1 MLTSLLKSLLI
12 LIALVVASAT
22 LPIASFLL
30 VRDPVGGQIVFW
42 AGPFTAAVLT
52 LFASVLIGSRFWLGR
67 AHILAWR
74 AARGGYFR
82 SVIMSTCWMFF
93 GLFGSFAC
101 ELAAVFLLPPS
112 PTVCHL
118 FPVFTYAPVA
128 LAAIWCSRG

>member
-1 MLTSLLKSLLI
+1 MLKWLLKSLLI
-12 LIALVVASAT
+12 LIGLVVASAI
-22 LPIASFLL
+22 LPFASFWLC
-30 VRDPVGGQIVFW
+30 RDPIGGQIVYW

-67 AHILAWR
+67 AHVLAWR

-82 SVIMSTCWMFF
+82 SVIRSTLWMFF

-101 ELAAVFLLPPS
+101 ELAAVLLLPPS
-112 PTVCHL
+112 PTACHL

>member
-1 MLTSLLKSLLI
+1 MLKWLLKSLLI
-12 LIALVVASAT
+12 LIGLVVASAI
-22 LPIASFLL
+22 LPFASFWLC
-30 VRDPVGGQIVFW
+30 RDPVGGQIVFW

-52 LFASVLIGSRFWLGR
+52 LLASVLIGSRFWLGR
-67 AHILAWR
+67 AHVLAWR
-74 AARGGYFR
+74 AARGGCIR
-82 SVIMSTCWMFF
+82 SVVRSTCWMFF